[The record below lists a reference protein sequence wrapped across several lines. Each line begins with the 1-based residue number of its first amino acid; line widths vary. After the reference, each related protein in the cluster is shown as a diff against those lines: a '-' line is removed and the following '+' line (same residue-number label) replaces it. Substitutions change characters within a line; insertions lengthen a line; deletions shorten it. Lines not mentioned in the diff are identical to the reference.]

1 GKQTYHIIMVAEH
14 VVQPVGPRA
23 CGPGTEAVLGGARA
37 SPGDT
42 GAPLVQSSRRPDFCD
57 GRPRRPARA
66 AAPVAGPCGG
76 RRAGAAARERR
87 RHGHAAGRHLWARSQ
102 ERRPGLRQCGQ
113 GQLRQRLLQA
123 GLRPEGDPATAVQML
138 NKSLAGGGPDGLFTL
153 QPTFEGTLGFADLRP
168 FKQGV
173 AFIGQVHHM
182 TSGPSH
188 FNDTIDFTIAPQEC
202 AGEAPCNAEGSI
214 IRAFSLSLIAGAYGD
229 NGQNY
234 KNIALV

>member
-1 GKQTYHIIMVAEH
+1 MAA
-14 VVQPVGPRA
+14 PAALLALLPLLLGPA
-23 CGPGTEAVLGGARA
+23 A
-37 SPGDT
+37 
-42 GAPLVQSSRRPDFCD
+42 
-57 GRPRRPARA
+57 A
-66 AAPVAGPCGG
+66 AAPELPPANGDGTGTLLAGTCG
-76 RRAGAAARERR
+76 RAAKSDVPDCANVDKG
-87 RHGHAAGRHLWARSQ
+87 S
-102 ERRPGLRQCGQ
+102 CGNACCK
-113 GQLRQRLLQA
+113 LA
-123 GLRPEGDPATAVQML
+123 FVVKEDPATAVQML

-234 KNIALV
+234 KNIALVMKNIAWKAPPAFGADAHQDASCPPPAGVQALV